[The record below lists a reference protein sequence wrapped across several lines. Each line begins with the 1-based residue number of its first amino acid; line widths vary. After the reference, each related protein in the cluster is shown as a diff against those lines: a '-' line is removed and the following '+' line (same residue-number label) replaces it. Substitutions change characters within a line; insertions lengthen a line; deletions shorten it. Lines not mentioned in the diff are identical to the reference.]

1 MRLCHIL
8 LLPGAFPTGRTAMAK
23 GSSGQEIGGS
33 NVHAGK
39 AGDHFGLAADGDG
52 TAKLIEDLREAIK
65 ARDDFLAV
73 ATHEL
78 RNPLTPILLCLQ
90 LIRAA
95 EESKDHAKLTHELD
109 RLERQIKHFV
119 TRTKVLLEV
128 AQISSGKFRL
138 DASKFNLSELIAGVV
153 NDYVPLVNRSGSQLA
168 VSIQNDVIV
177 VLDSIA
183 VSGIVENLL
192 SNAIKY
198 GQGKPIEI
206 SLTATNEMAQI
217 AVRDNG
223 IGIDEKDNARIFER
237 FERAVGRQVQSGF
250 GVGLWLSRSYV
261 ELMGG
266 SITVFGEPGAGSLF
280 TVSLPI
286 KAGENS

>member
-1 MRLCHIL
+1 MAKSSSE
-8 LLPGAFPTGRTAMAK
+8 PKTGAPIALAGNAVADSGRT
-23 GSSGQEIGGS
+23 
-33 NVHAGK
+33 V
-39 AGDHFGLAADGDG
+39 DGAG
-52 TAKLIEDLREAIK
+52 TARLIEELREAIE

-95 EESKDHAKLTHELD
+95 EESKDHAKLTKELD

-128 AQISSGKFRL
+128 AQVSSGKFRL
-138 DASKFNLSELIAGVV
+138 DASRFNLSELIAGVV
-153 NDYVPLVNRSGSQLA
+153 NDYMPLVNRSGSSLT
-168 VSIQNDVIV
+168 VDIQNDVMV
-177 VLDSIA
+177 FLDTMA

-206 SLTATNEMAQI
+206 TLTATNDI
-217 AVRDNG
+217 AHISVRDSG
-223 IGIDEKDNARIFER
+223 IGIDEKDKARIFER

-250 GVGLWLSRSYV
+250 GVGLWLSRSFV

-266 SITVFGEPGAGSLF
+266 SITVFGEPGAGSMF
-280 TVSLPI
+280 TVSLPL
-286 KAGENS
+286 GSEENP

>member
-1 MRLCHIL
+1 
-8 LLPGAFPTGRTAMAK
+8 MAK
-23 GSSGQEIGGS
+23 SSSRPKTVGTNAETAQPGQTSDLPE
-33 NVHAGK
+33 
-39 AGDHFGLAADGDG
+39 
-52 TAKLIEDLREAIK
+52 KLIEELREAIRV
-65 ARDDFLAV
+65 RDDFLAI

-78 RNPLTPILLCLQ
+78 RNPLTQILLDLQ

-95 EESKDHAKLTHELD
+95 EKSGDSAKLMHELD

-119 TRTKVLLEV
+119 ARTNTLLEV
-128 AQISSGKFRL
+128 AQITSGKFHL
-138 DASKFNLSELIAGVV
+138 DPSKLNLSQLIAEIV
-153 NDYVPLVNRSGSQLA
+153 NDYMPLA
-168 VSIQNDVIV
+168 VRIGSKLSVNVQNKVIGL
-177 VLDSIA
+177 LDRTA

-206 SLTATNEMAQI
+206 TLTATAGMAQI

-223 IGIDEKDNARIFER
+223 IGIDEKDRARIFER

-250 GVGLWLSRSYV
+250 GIGLWLSRSFV

-286 KAGENS
+286 KAGENQ

>member
-1 MRLCHIL
+1 
-8 LLPGAFPTGRTAMAK
+8 MAK
-23 GSSGQEIGGS
+23 SSSRPETVGTDAEASPPGQTS
-33 NVHAGK
+33 
-39 AGDHFGLAADGDG
+39 DQPD
-52 TAKLIEDLREAIK
+52 KLIEELREAIRV
-65 ARDDFLAV
+65 RDDFLAI

-78 RNPLTPILLCLQ
+78 RNPLTPILLGLQ

-95 EESKDHAKLTHELD
+95 EKSGDSAKLMHELD

-119 TRTKVLLEV
+119 ARTNTLLEV
-128 AQISSGKFRL
+128 AQITSGKFHL
-138 DASKFNLSELIAGVV
+138 DPSKLNLSELIADIV
-153 NDYVPLVNRSGSQLA
+153 NDYMPLAVRSGSELSLN
-168 VSIQNDVIV
+168 VQNDVIV
-177 VLDSIA
+177 ALDRAA

-206 SLTATNEMAQI
+206 SLTATAEMAQI

-223 IGIDEKDNARIFER
+223 IGIDEKDKARIFER

-250 GVGLWLSRSYV
+250 GIGLWLSRSFV

-266 SITVFGEPGAGSLF
+266 SITVFGEPGAGSIF
-280 TVSLPI
+280 TVSLPL
-286 KAGENS
+286 GSEENHE